1 MIFIHEFKNGQRL
14 FHIQTMSTSYVI
26 MVHNTGHLIQLHYGK
41 RVEDSEHLVELY
53 QNYATELGSS
63 TLYDTSNKLTL
74 DTVMLEIPT
83 FGKGDYRTPSIELEF
98 NDGSR
103 VSDFTYLNHEIHFT
117 KEHPDGMPHIIEAES
132 PLESLEVSLY
142 DRVKNFEVK
151 LFYTPVPS
159 LDIIVRRVKLINH
172 SGETVIIHKAHSFN
186 LDLNHSR
193 FKLMTLDGLW
203 IRERQINK
211 GPLRPG
217 TISID
222 SKKGVSGANHN
233 PFIGLLGPG
242 TNENSGECYGFSLV
256 YSGNFSGNVEVSPY
270 GMTRIQMGISDFDFR
285 WKLETGASFDT
296 PEIAMTYSKD
306 GINRMSQNF
315 HNVINK
321 HLIGKKWQNTPRPV
335 LINNWEA
342 TYFDFNMSKLVKLAK
357 VAKEVGVELFVLD
370 DGWFKD
376 RYDDKSSL
384 GDWTYDTKKLPGG
397 LKALSNRLKGIG
409 LEFGIWVEPEMVS
422 INSDLYRAHPE
433 WAIQLKDRTPSLGRN
448 QLVLDMTNPE
458 VVDYLFESLVSV
470 FDSADITYV
479 KWDMNRNFSDLY
491 SNYLDVDQ
499 QSEISHRYVLGLYE
513 LLERLT
519 KTFPDILFESCSS
532 GGNRF
537 DMGMLYYMP
546 QTWTSDNTDA
556 VERYEIQ
563 YGTSI
568 VYPQSTMGAHV
579 SGRPSHQVLRS
590 TPIETRFN
598 VSAFGVLGYELDLTR
613 LSTFDLK
620 VIKKQIE
627 FYKMHRTLFQFGTFY
642 RHESPFE
649 GNCMSWS
656 VVSEDQDKFIAGY
669 YQKLQK
675 PNPPLETLELDGLH
689 RNKVYAVQSRIQYQN
704 VRDYGELINPY
715 IPVKIKDGGIM
726 QSVIGN
732 RYLYKLEVQRAT
744 LPGDVLMNIGLRM
757 YSQFSGTGID
767 DKTRNM
773 GDFGSRL
780 YIGVS
785 LNQKNQC

>member
-1 MIFIHEFKNGQRL
+1 MIFIHEFKNGQKL
-14 FHIQTMSTSYVI
+14 FHIQTTSTSYVF
-26 MVHNTGHLIQLHYGK
+26 MVHLTGHLIQLHYGK
-41 RVEDSEHLVELY
+41 RIEDSEHLLELY
-53 QNYATELGSS
+53 QNFATELGSS
-63 TLYDTSNKLTL
+63 TQYDIHNKLTL
-74 DTVMLEIPT
+74 DTAMLEYAS

-98 NDGSR
+98 SDGSR
-103 VSDFTYLNHEIHFT
+103 VSDFTYLSHERHSTKNH
-117 KEHPDGMPHIIEAES
+117 PNGMPHIIEAEV
-132 PLESLEVSLY
+132 PLETLEISLY
-142 DRVKNFEVK
+142 DKVKNVEVK
-151 LFYTPVPS
+151 LYYTPVTS
-159 LDIIVRRVKLINH
+159 VDVIVRRIKLINH
-172 SGETVIIHKAHSFN
+172 SDETVTIYKVHSFN
-186 LDLNHSR
+186 LDINHSK
-193 FKLMTLDGLW
+193 FELMTLDGLW

-217 TISID
+217 IISID
-222 SKKGVSGANHN
+222 SKKGVSGANHS
-233 PFIGLLGPG
+233 PFIGLLGRG
-242 TNENSGECYGFSLV
+242 TNEKNGECYGFSLV
-256 YSGNFSGNVEVSPY
+256 YSGNFSANVEVSPY
-270 GMTRIQMGISDFDFR
+270 GMTRLQMGISDFDFR
-285 WKLETGASFDT
+285 WILEPDASFDT
-296 PEIAMTYSKD
+296 PEIVMTYSKE

-315 HNVINK
+315 HGLINK
-321 HLIGKKWQNTPRPV
+321 HLISPRWQDTPRPV

-342 TYFDFNMSKLVKLAK
+342 TYFDFNMTKLVKLAK
-357 VAKEVGVELFVLD
+357 VAKDVGVELFVLD
-370 DGWFKD
+370 DGWFKG
-376 RYDDKSSL
+376 RNDDKSSL
-384 GDWTYDTKKLPGG
+384 GDWTVDTKKLPGG
-397 LKALSNRLKGIG
+397 LKALSDRLNGLG

-433 WAIQLKDRTPSLGRN
+433 WAIQLKDRSPSFGRN
-448 QLVLDMTNPE
+448 QLILDMTNPE
-458 VVDYLFESLVSV
+458 VVDYLFESLSAV
-470 FDSADITYV
+470 FDSASVTYV

-491 SNYLDVDQ
+491 SNYLEVDRQ
-499 QSEISHRYVLGLYE
+499 CEISHRYVLGLYD
-513 LLERLT
+513 LLSRLNT
-519 KTFPDILFESCSS
+519 AYPDILFESCSS

-568 VYPQSTMGAHV
+568 VYPPSTMGAHV

-613 LSTFDLK
+613 LSSFDLK

-627 FYKMHRTLFQFGTFY
+627 YYKSHRMLFQYGTFY

-649 GNCMSWS
+649 GNSMSWS
-656 VVSEDQDKFIAGY
+656 VVSKDQDKFIAGH
-669 YQKLQK
+669 YQKLQR
-675 PNPPLETLELDGLH
+675 PNPPLETLELEGLKPDG
-689 RNKVYAVQSRIQYQN
+689 VYGVQSRNQYQN

-715 IPVKIKDGGIM
+715 IPVKIKDGGIL

-732 RYLYKLEVQRAT
+732 RYLYKLEIQKAT

-767 DKTRNM
+767 EKTRNM

-780 YIGVS
+780 YLGVL